1 MLVRVAH
8 SPTSS
13 LEPAAPPAVTAAA
26 PPPRHLP
33 EQEQKQ
39 QRRPSIAYSPIRTG
53 TVSAKQLSSHLEMLK
68 RLQIESL
75 SVQQQREFADEE
87 RDQRA
92 DAALAALSAELDAL
106 YAQHDLRLVK
116 PGFKNDDS
124 FVFYD
129 DAIRCA
135 SRERLLSLV
144 GRSQLDDELRD
155 MLIFAHPLFVDS
167 RGLLAALVATFW
179 LPAAQHTVDKY
190 NERRGMSK
198 ADARRHAQLAV
209 VRFLCHW
216 FASWLG
222 EFADETSP
230 LSLDL
235 ERFVGQ
241 LRAADADAAHDAAER
256 TAWAEVLESRLAGA
270 RAREAALTARA
281 AILVTPPLS
290 SKTLRFSSLLAIPA
304 AELAQQWALLN
315 AALLSQVR
323 LNELCA
329 GKWSTAGFAASVDR
343 LSTWIDQ
350 RTFWIASEIVT
361 EGNQSRRVATLAH
374 FLSVA
379 ETSIELNDF
388 MTLRAIYLALQ
399 LNDVARLKHTWA
411 ELPDEAALVWRTVS
425 SIMDYDKN
433 SHVYRLLLHERS
445 PPFVPCPTVFLK
457 DLLKHHEQAPDPAA
471 PHLLSVVRLNRWA
484 ADVGR
489 LRAAQLTPY
498 AFDADTD
505 IVDWLLHHAHVLSRA
520 DLRTL
525 ALRAESSSAEA
536 PSTVARGGHAV
547 APVHGAGVHRP
558 LRKLSS
564 SSSSSSSAS
573 AAVLASASTGSL
585 KKSVPLDPRRASSP
599 DLIKL
604 AVPSKCERCGKRAPD
619 RRVDVNV
626 KMCVCSKC
634 FNELRKVTGPSLY
647 CELLGQPSG
656 EKAARSGL
664 LSSLRRRSSK
674 AHAEHNEESSA
685 SSDEESLPPAM
696 RGTPPPVFEK
706 QSSFSR
712 FMPKSRRQQVRDEFA
727 SKVQA
732 FAELAGSANNGD

>member
-1 MLVRVAH
+1 MK
-8 SPTSS
+8 
-13 LEPAAPPAVTAAA
+13 AAD
-26 PPPRHLP
+26 R
-33 EQEQKQ
+33 
-39 QRRPSIAYSPIRTG
+39 SG
-53 TVSAKQLSSHLEMLK
+53 TVSARQLSAHLEMLK

-75 SVQQQREFADEE
+75 SVQQLREFADEE
-87 RDQRA
+87 RDERA

-129 DAIRCA
+129 DALRCA
-135 SRERLLSLV
+135 SRERLLGIV

-155 MLIFAHPLFVDS
+155 LLIFAHPLFVDS
-167 RGLLAALVATFW
+167 RGLLAALLATFW
-179 LPAAQHTVDKY
+179 LPEAQHVVDKY
-190 NERRGMSK
+190 NERRGMTA

-216 FASWLG
+216 LAGWLG
-222 EFADETSP
+222 EFADEASP
-230 LSLDL
+230 LSLEF

-241 LRAADADAAHDAAER
+241 LRADDADAARDAAER
-256 TAWAEVLESRLAGA
+256 IAWAELLESQLAGA

-323 LNELCA
+323 LSELCA

-425 SIMDYDKN
+425 SIMSYDKN
-433 SHVYRLLLHERS
+433 SNVYRLLLHERS
-445 PPFVPCPTVFLK
+445 PPFVPCPTIFLK
-457 DLLKHHEQAPDPAA
+457 DLLKHHEQGPDPAA
-471 PHLLSVVRLNRWA
+471 PHLLSVVRLCRWA
-484 ADVGR
+484 ADIAR
-489 LRAAQLTPY
+489 LRAAQVTPY
-498 AFDADTD
+498 ALDGDAD
-505 IVDWLLHHAHVLSRA
+505 IVDWLLHHTHVLSRA
-520 DLRTL
+520 DLRAM

-536 PSTVARGGHAV
+536 PSTVARGSSGSSGTST
-547 APVHGAGVHRP
+547 HGRP
-558 LRKLSS
+558 LRKLSASTS
-564 SSSSSSSAS
+564 SMPPPALPAAS
-573 AAVLASASTGSL
+573 STGSL
-585 KKSVPLDPRRASSP
+585 KKTISQVAQEPRRSSSP
-599 DLIKL
+599 DLSKL

-626 KMCVCSKC
+626 KMFVCSKC

-647 CELLGQPSG
+647 CEMVAPPTG
-656 EKAARSGL
+656 EKARTGL
-664 LSSLRRRSSK
+664 LSSLRRRSSQR
-674 AHAEHNEESSA
+674 HAAPSDNDESSA
-685 SSDEESLPPAM
+685 SSDEDNAAM
-696 RGTPPPVFEK
+696 RGAARPAVER
-706 QSSFSR
+706 QSSFAR
-712 FMPKSRRQQVRDEFA
+712 FMPKSRRQQVRLEFA

-732 FAELAGSANNGD
+732 FAELAGAANNDDQ